1 MINLKKFFKKN
12 TVKNSTE
19 QISHE
24 EVDSFLEIGNLVKV
38 ARMQNDLSIEELSK
52 ISRIPKNIIYSI
64 ENNDENLRPK
74 YPFIRSI
81 LFKLEDCLSL
91 KKNSLVVLAGEEKIY
106 PTENKNNFL
115 LKNFELLNT
124 WQGSILYFLILILSL
139 FILKRYFSPNVN
151 IINIQNIEEKI
162 NLK

>member
-12 TVKNSTE
+12 TVKNYTE

-38 ARMQNDLSIEELSK
+38 ARMQKDLSIEELSK
-52 ISRIPKNIIYSI
+52 ISRIPKYIIYSI
-64 ENNDENLRPK
+64 ENNDKNLRPK

-81 LFKLEDCLSL
+81 LFKLEDCLSI
-91 KKNSLVVLAGEEKIY
+91 KKNSLVVLAGKEKIY

>member
-1 MINLKKFFKKN
+1 MINLKNFFKKN
-12 TVKNSTE
+12 IVKNSTG
-19 QISHE
+19 QISYE

-52 ISRIPKNIIYSI
+52 ISRIPKYIIYSI

-91 KKNSLVVLAGEEKIY
+91 KKNSLVVLAGKEKIY
-106 PTENKNNFL
+106 PKENKNNFL